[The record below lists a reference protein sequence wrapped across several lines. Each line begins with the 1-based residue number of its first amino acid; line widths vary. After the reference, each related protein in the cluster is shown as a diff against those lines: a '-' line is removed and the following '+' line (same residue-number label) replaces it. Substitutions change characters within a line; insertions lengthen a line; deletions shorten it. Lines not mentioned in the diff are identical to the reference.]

1 VASDISRSLVVLSGI
16 GPRWRR
22 SEQESS
28 SRANGRTRLRH
39 RSGKLAL
46 SCVTDRCEPRRRE
59 VFSRA
64 LVGDTGTDGPTP
76 RVTTSGSKR
85 RPNSRA
91 ASATSAQPPSIIS
104 PCPRPGVYRG
114 RGGPVGTTE
123 TARDAPRRDALSS
136 YNRGVK
142 SVSVPQRSDRQTGR
156 RQDRPPSQPRHSRS
170 RRRGPWRKR
179 IGHRFMASRHGLR
192 AVAIALWG
200 CTECVARKPSPLCT
214 ALPMAGHGCDV
225 GSFHARKGEFHRPCR
240 TLERGSP
247 QGGDLRLACVRDRGV
262 CDRRLGGH
270 GDPEGRRRRE
280 RPVAA
285 GGPAGH

>member
-1 VASDISRSLVVLSGI
+1 MASDISRSLVVLSGI

-91 ASATSAQPPSIIS
+91 ASATSPQPPSIIS

-123 TARDAPRRDALSS
+123 TARDAPRRGALSS

-142 SVSVPQRSDRQTGR
+142 SVSVPQRSDRQNGR
-156 RQDRPPSQPRHSRS
+156 RQDRPPSQNGTHALGVGGLGANGSAIASWLRATVSEPLLSRCGVALS
-170 RRRGPWRKR
+170 
-179 IGHRFMASRHGLR
+179 ASRGSRHH
-192 AVAIALWG
+192 
-200 CTECVARKPSPLCT
+200 CARLS
-214 ALPMAGHGCDV
+214 
-225 GSFHARKGEFHRPCR
+225 RW
-240 TLERGSP
+240 
-247 QGGDLRLACVRDRGV
+247 QGMGAT
-262 CDRRLGGH
+262 
-270 GDPEGRRRRE
+270 
-280 RPVAA
+280 
-285 GGPAGH
+285 